1 MGSNKLLG
9 IKEYHGM
16 IEASCHCGNIK
27 ITAPETTE
35 TITSC
40 NCSACSKYA
49 SLWAYFSPK
58 DITITTAKNALK
70 SYCWGDKT
78 IEFHHCNNCGC
89 LTHYTPTELGNKDK
103 MAVNFRLVN
112 ANIVNALKIRYFDG
126 ADTWE
131 EIKQ

>member
-1 MGSNKLLG
+1 
-9 IKEYHGM
+9 M

-27 ITAPETTE
+27 IAVPEITDTV
-35 TITSC
+35 TSC

-58 DITITTAKNALK
+58 DVKFTTRDNSIA
-70 SYCWGDKT
+70 SYSWGDKT

-112 ANIVNALKIRYFDG
+112 ANILNALKIRYFDG
-126 ADTWE
+126 ADTWK
-131 EIKQ
+131 EIKH